1 MRFLTMLFHEG
12 EHRRKMAWAVREV
25 DETVRRINERRA
37 ERGGRAC
44 VCAVCCEEGTQTEAS
59 NQESCKIMCFFWYF
73 LLPPAIFSHERKR
86 KRRKFQGFVR

>member
-12 EHRRKMAWAVREV
+12 EHRREMAWAVREV

-59 NQESCKIMCFFWYF
+59 NQESCKIMCFFLVF
-73 LLPPAIFSHERKR
+73 LTPSSDFFS
-86 KRRKFQGFVR
+86 

>member
-12 EHRRKMAWAVREV
+12 EHRREMAWAVREV

-44 VCAVCCEEGTQTEAS
+44 VCAVCCEEGT
-59 NQESCKIMCFFWYF
+59 
-73 LLPPAIFSHERKR
+73 
-86 KRRKFQGFVR
+86 

>member
-1 MRFLTMLFHEG
+1 MLFHEG
-12 EHRRKMAWAVREV
+12 EHRREMAWAVREV

-59 NQESCKIMCFFWYF
+59 SQGSCKIMCFFLVF
-73 LLPPAIFSHERKR
+73 LTPSCDFFS
-86 KRRKFQGFVR
+86 